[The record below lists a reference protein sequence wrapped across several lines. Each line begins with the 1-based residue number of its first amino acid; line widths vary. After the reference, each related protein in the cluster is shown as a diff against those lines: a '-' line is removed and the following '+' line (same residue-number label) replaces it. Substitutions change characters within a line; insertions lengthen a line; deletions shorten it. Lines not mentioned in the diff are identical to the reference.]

1 MNRIKSLLK
10 KPKTWIASALLIA
23 VLSSAT
29 VLTDEYFEISKNLE
43 IFTSLYKELN
53 IYYVDDTKPGTL
65 MKTGIDAMLRSLDPY
80 TVYYPESKI
89 EDAIFMQTG
98 QYGGIGAS
106 VGTIDG
112 KITIMET
119 FQGFAAVKAGLK
131 AGDVITKVAGKSIE
145 GKNYEDITDL
155 LMGQPGSVVELTITR
170 VGDPAPMNVKVT
182 REEIKMKDVPYFA
195 MMEDGKTGYI
205 KLDGFTQTAS
215 AEVRAAFTDLKKK
228 NMSQCVLDLR
238 GNGGGLLREAIN
250 IVNFFVPKGT
260 EIVRTK
266 GKIEEWNKTY
276 TSLNEPLD
284 TQIPLIVLVDGMSA
298 SASEIVSG
306 SLQDLD
312 RAVVLG
318 EESYGKGLVQQTKDL
333 AYNSK
338 MKLTVAK
345 YYTPSG
351 RCIQR
356 LDYSHRDDQTGTV
369 KAVSDSLI
377 KPFKTKNGRTVF
389 DGRGISPDVEVKRDD
404 ASNIL
409 SGLMNHYVVFNWA
422 SIYAAKHPTIDSA
435 ATFRLSDNDYNDF
448 VSYAVQQKFEY
459 NTNTEEL
466 YKKLKDAAKDEKYY
480 EGAEKEFDQLFAR
493 IEPNKNQD
501 LMKFKKQ
508 ITEYLE
514 SEIVSRYYYQDG
526 RLKASLPQDPVTKRA
541 LQVFSSNYSTLITGP
556 LSGKK

>member
-131 AGDVITKVAGKSIE
+131 AGDVITKVAGKSVE

-195 MMEDGKTGYI
+195 MIEDGKTGYI

-276 TSLNEPLD
+276 TALNEPLD

-409 SGLMNHYVVFNWA
+409 AGLMNHYVVFNWA
-422 SIYAAKHPTIDSA
+422 SIYAAKHQTIDSA

>member
-131 AGDVITKVAGKSIE
+131 AGDVITKVAGKSVE
-145 GKNYEDITDL
+145 GKNHEDITDL

-170 VGDPAPMNVKVT
+170 VGDPAPINVKVT

-195 MMEDGKTGYI
+195 MLEDGKTGYI

-215 AEVRAAFTDLKKK
+215 AEVRTAFTDLKKK

-276 TSLNEPLD
+276 TALNEPLD

-409 SGLMNHYVVFNWA
+409 AGLMNHYVVFNWA
-422 SIYAAKHPTIDSA
+422 SIYAAKHSTIDSA
-435 ATFRLSDNDYNDF
+435 STFRLSDNDYNDF
-448 VSYAVQQKFEY
+448 VNYAVQQKFEY

-466 YKKLKDAAKDEKYY
+466 YKKFKDAAKDEKYY

>member
-1 MNRIKSLLK
+1 MKRIKSLLK

-98 QYGGIGAS
+98 QYGGIVAS

-131 AGDVITKVAGKSIE
+131 AGDVITKVAGKSVE

-170 VGDPAPMNVKVT
+170 VGDPAPVNVKVT

-195 MMEDGKTGYI
+195 MIEDGKTGYI

-276 TSLNEPLD
+276 TALNEPLD

-409 SGLMNHYVVFNWA
+409 AGLMNHYVVFNWA
-422 SIYAAKHPTIDSA
+422 SIYAAKHSTIDSA

-448 VSYAVQQKFEY
+448 VNYAVQQKFEY

>member
-1 MNRIKSLLK
+1 
-10 KPKTWIASALLIA
+10 
-23 VLSSAT
+23 
-29 VLTDEYFEISKNLE
+29 
-43 IFTSLYKELN
+43 
-53 IYYVDDTKPGTL
+53 
-65 MKTGIDAMLRSLDPY
+65 
-80 TVYYPESKI
+80 
-89 EDAIFMQTG
+89 
-98 QYGGIGAS
+98 
-106 VGTIDG
+106 
-112 KITIMET
+112 
-119 FQGFAAVKAGLK
+119 
-131 AGDVITKVAGKSIE
+131 
-145 GKNYEDITDL
+145 
-155 LMGQPGSVVELTITR
+155 
-170 VGDPAPMNVKVT
+170 
-182 REEIKMKDVPYFA
+182 
-195 MMEDGKTGYI
+195 
-205 KLDGFTQTAS
+205 
-215 AEVRAAFTDLKKK
+215 
-228 NMSQCVLDLR
+228 MSQCVLDLR

-276 TSLNEPLD
+276 TALNEPLD

>member
-10 KPKTWIASALLIA
+10 KPKAWIASALLIA

-131 AGDVITKVAGKSIE
+131 AGDVITKVAGKSVE
-145 GKNYEDITDL
+145 GKNHDDITDL

-195 MMEDGKTGYI
+195 MLEDGKTGYI

-215 AEVRAAFTDLKKK
+215 AEVRTAFTDLKKK

-276 TSLNEPLD
+276 TALNEPLD

-369 KAVSDSLI
+369 KAGSDSLI
-377 KPFKTKNGRTVF
+377 KPCKTKNGRTVF

-409 SGLMNHYVVFNWA
+409 AGLMNHYVVFNWA

-435 ATFRLSDNDYNDF
+435 STFRLSDNDYNDF
-448 VSYAVQQKFEY
+448 VNYAVQQKFEY

-493 IEPNKNQD
+493 IEPKKNQD

-508 ITEYLE
+508 IKEYLE

-541 LQVFSSNYSTLITGP
+541 LQVFSSNYSTLLTGP

>member
-1 MNRIKSLLK
+1 MNRLKSLLK
-10 KPKTWIASALLIA
+10 KPKAWIASALLIA

-112 KITIMET
+112 KITIMEI

-131 AGDVITKVAGKSIE
+131 TGDVITKVGGKSVE
-145 GKNYEDITDL
+145 GKNYDEISDL
-155 LMGQPGSVVELTITR
+155 LMGQPGSVVELTIAR
-170 VGDPAPMNVKVT
+170 VGEAAPLTVKVT
-182 REEIKMKDVPYFA
+182 REEIIMKDVPYFA

-276 TSLNEPLD
+276 TALNEPLD
-284 TQIPLIVLVDGMSA
+284 TQMPLIVLVDGMSA

-409 SGLMNHYVVFNWA
+409 AGLMNHYVVFNWA
-422 SIYAAKHPTIDSA
+422 SIYAAKHATIDSA
-435 ATFRLSDNDYNDF
+435 STFRLSDADYNDF
-448 VSYAVQQKFEY
+448 VNYAVQQKFEY

-501 LMKFKKQ
+501 LLKFRKQ

-541 LQVFSSNYSTLITGP
+541 LQVFSTNYSTLLTGP

>member
-276 TSLNEPLD
+276 TALNEPLD

-514 SEIVSRYYYQDG
+514 SEIVSRYYYQYG

>member
-1 MNRIKSLLK
+1 
-10 KPKTWIASALLIA
+10 
-23 VLSSAT
+23 
-29 VLTDEYFEISKNLE
+29 
-43 IFTSLYKELN
+43 
-53 IYYVDDTKPGTL
+53 
-65 MKTGIDAMLRSLDPY
+65 
-80 TVYYPESKI
+80 
-89 EDAIFMQTG
+89 
-98 QYGGIGAS
+98 
-106 VGTIDG
+106 
-112 KITIMET
+112 
-119 FQGFAAVKAGLK
+119 
-131 AGDVITKVAGKSIE
+131 
-145 GKNYEDITDL
+145 
-155 LMGQPGSVVELTITR
+155 
-170 VGDPAPMNVKVT
+170 
-182 REEIKMKDVPYFA
+182 
-195 MMEDGKTGYI
+195 
-205 KLDGFTQTAS
+205 
-215 AEVRAAFTDLKKK
+215 
-228 NMSQCVLDLR
+228 
-238 GNGGGLLREAIN
+238 
-250 IVNFFVPKGT
+250 
-260 EIVRTK
+260 
-266 GKIEEWNKTY
+266 
-276 TSLNEPLD
+276 
-284 TQIPLIVLVDGMSA
+284 
-298 SASEIVSG
+298 
-306 SLQDLD
+306 
-312 RAVVLG
+312 VLG

-409 SGLMNHYVVFNWA
+409 AGLMNHYVVFNWA

>member
-131 AGDVITKVAGKSIE
+131 AGDVITKVAGKSVE
-145 GKNYEDITDL
+145 GKNHEDITDL

-170 VGDPAPMNVKVT
+170 VGDPAPINVKVT

-195 MMEDGKTGYI
+195 MLEDGKTGYI
-205 KLDGFTQTAS
+205 KLDGFTQTAG
-215 AEVRAAFTDLKKK
+215 AEVRTAFTDLKKK

-276 TSLNEPLD
+276 TALNEPLD

-409 SGLMNHYVVFNWA
+409 AGLMNHYVVFNWA

-435 ATFRLSDNDYNDF
+435 STFRLSDNDYNDF
-448 VSYAVQQKFEY
+448 VNYAVQQKFEY

-466 YKKLKDAAKDEKYY
+466 YKKLKDVAKDEKYY

>member
-131 AGDVITKVAGKSIE
+131 AGDVITKVAGKSVE
-145 GKNYEDITDL
+145 GKNHEDITDL

-215 AEVRAAFTDLKKK
+215 AEVRTAFTDLKKK

-276 TSLNEPLD
+276 TALNEPLD

-409 SGLMNHYVVFNWA
+409 AGLMNHYVVFNWA

-435 ATFRLSDNDYNDF
+435 STFRLSDNDYNDF
-448 VSYAVQQKFEY
+448 VNYAVQQKFEY

-493 IEPNKNQD
+493 IEPKKNQD

>member
-1 MNRIKSLLK
+1 MNRIKSLLR
-10 KPKTWIASALLIA
+10 KPKVLIASALLIA

-131 AGDVITKVAGKSIE
+131 AGDVITKVAGKSVE
-145 GKNYEDITDL
+145 GKNHEDITDL

-170 VGDPAPMNVKVT
+170 VGDPAPINVKVT

-195 MMEDGKTGYI
+195 MLEDGKTGYI

-215 AEVRAAFTDLKKK
+215 AEVRTAFTDLKKK

-276 TSLNEPLD
+276 TALNEPLD

-409 SGLMNHYVVFNWA
+409 AGLMNYYVVFNWA

-435 ATFRLSDNDYNDF
+435 STFRLSDSDYNDF
-448 VSYAVQQKFEY
+448 VNYAVQQKFEY

-501 LMKFKKQ
+501 LLKFRRQ

-541 LQVFSSNYSTLITGP
+541 LQVFSSNYSTLLTGP

>member
-131 AGDVITKVAGKSIE
+131 AGDVITKVAGKSVE
-145 GKNYEDITDL
+145 GKNHEDITDL

-215 AEVRAAFTDLKKK
+215 AEVRTAFTDLKKK

-276 TSLNEPLD
+276 TALNEPLD

-409 SGLMNHYVVFNWA
+409 AGLMNHYVVFNWA

-435 ATFRLSDNDYNDF
+435 STFRLSDNDYNDF
-448 VSYAVQQKFEY
+448 VNYAIQQKFEY

>member
-131 AGDVITKVAGKSIE
+131 AGDVITKVAGKSVE

-170 VGDPAPMNVKVT
+170 VGDPAPVNVKVT

-195 MMEDGKTGYI
+195 MIEDGKTGYI

-276 TSLNEPLD
+276 TALNEPLD

-409 SGLMNHYVVFNWA
+409 AGLMNHYVVFNWA
-422 SIYAAKHPTIDSA
+422 SIYAAKHSTIDSA

-448 VSYAVQQKFEY
+448 VNYAVQQKFEY

>member
-1 MNRIKSLLK
+1 
-10 KPKTWIASALLIA
+10 
-23 VLSSAT
+23 
-29 VLTDEYFEISKNLE
+29 
-43 IFTSLYKELN
+43 
-53 IYYVDDTKPGTL
+53 
-65 MKTGIDAMLRSLDPY
+65 
-80 TVYYPESKI
+80 
-89 EDAIFMQTG
+89 MQTG

-131 AGDVITKVAGKSIE
+131 AGDVITKVAGKSVE

-276 TSLNEPLD
+276 TALNEPLD

-409 SGLMNHYVVFNWA
+409 AGLMNHYVVFNWA

>member
-1 MNRIKSLLK
+1 MNRLKSLLK
-10 KPKTWIASALLIA
+10 KPKALIASALLIA

-131 AGDVITKVAGKSIE
+131 AGDVITKVAGKSVE
-145 GKNYEDITDL
+145 GKNHEDITDL

-195 MMEDGKTGYI
+195 MLEDGKTGYI

-215 AEVRAAFTDLKKK
+215 AEVRTAFTDLKKK

-276 TSLNEPLD
+276 TALNEPLD

-409 SGLMNHYVVFNWA
+409 AGLMNHYVVFNWA

-435 ATFRLSDNDYNDF
+435 STFRLSDSDYTDF
-448 VSYAVQQKFEY
+448 VNYAVQQKFEY

-480 EGAEKEFDQLFAR
+480 EGAEKEFDQLFSR

-501 LMKFKKQ
+501 LLKFRKQ

-541 LQVFSSNYSTLITGP
+541 LQVFSSNYSTLLTGP

>member
-131 AGDVITKVAGKSIE
+131 AGDVITKVAGKSVE

-170 VGDPAPMNVKVT
+170 VGDPAPINVKVT

-195 MMEDGKTGYI
+195 MLEDGKTGYI

-215 AEVRAAFTDLKKK
+215 AEVRTAFTDLKKK

-276 TSLNEPLD
+276 TALNEPLD

-409 SGLMNHYVVFNWA
+409 AGLMNHYVVFNWA
-422 SIYAAKHPTIDSA
+422 SIYAAKHSTIDSA

-448 VSYAVQQKFEY
+448 VNYAVQQKFEY

-526 RLKASLPQDPVTKRA
+526 RLKASLPQDPATKRA